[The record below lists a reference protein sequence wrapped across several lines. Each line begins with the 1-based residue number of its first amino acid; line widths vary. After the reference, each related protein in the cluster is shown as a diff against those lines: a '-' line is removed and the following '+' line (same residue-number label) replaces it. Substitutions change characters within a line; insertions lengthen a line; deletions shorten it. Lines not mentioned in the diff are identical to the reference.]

1 MLLDY
6 KEVRAVSLLQ
16 VSGVEVVLLDA
27 QQRIH
32 HRLMLLWYR
41 SSLNDIL
48 RDCLGRL
55 GLGSLLIGVII
66 DDWMRSLLVWL
77 LILVTLGIE
86 AATHLN

>member
-1 MLLDY
+1 M
-6 KEVRAVSLLQ
+6 RAVSLLQ
-16 VSGVEVVLLDA
+16 IDGVEVVLLDA

-32 HRLMLLWYR
+32 RWLLLFWHR

-48 RDCLGRL
+48 RDCLRRL
-55 GLGSLLIGVII
+55 GLKSLLIGIII
-66 DDWMRSLLVWL
+66 DYLMRSLLVWL

>member
-1 MLLDY
+1 M
-6 KEVRAVSLLQ
+6 RAVSLLQ
-16 VSGVEVVLLDA
+16 IGGVEVVLLDA

-32 HRLMLLWYR
+32 RWLLLFWNR

-48 RDCLGRL
+48 RDCLRRL
-55 GLGSLLIGVII
+55 GLKSLLIGVII
-66 DDWMRSLLVWL
+66 DYWMRSLLIWL